1 MSGPS
6 LRHARPDGAFR
17 KRGPLGHPLDDH
29 SYGIEHG
36 TDSPGAKPHPTK
48 PPAFPKI
55 PRSEFYR
62 NLNQRYRDPSTI
74 DQATSSL
81 CGPASLMF
89 VTATHRPP
97 EFRRFV
103 TELYEY
109 GESKLGDLKIKPGK
123 DCRNVN
129 PSPHVAPAD
138 WVALASIR
146 DSENLIF
153 DYDDVD
159 DQVGGIT
166 IPSTL
171 AGWFRK
177 AHYKSVLNEANIY
190 LTKGEANFRDAV
202 RLHGLGFRVCFLI
215 RAVVIQEAPFN
226 RGAISQVFTIPN
238 HWVVLNDKNV
248 QMSGSSVRFK
258 IFTWGDGQ
266 YQVPISGTLSMEN
279 WLDNYY
285 GFVACKP

>member
-6 LRHARPDGAFR
+6 LRHVRPDGAFR
-17 KRGPLGHPLDDH
+17 KRGPLGHPTDDPL
-29 SYGIEHG
+29 YGIAHG

-55 PRSEFYR
+55 PRSAFYR
-62 NLNQRYRDPSTI
+62 NLNQRYRDPGTI
-74 DQATSSL
+74 NQAVSSL
-81 CGPASLMF
+81 CGPAALMF
-89 VTATHRPP
+89 ITATHRPP
-97 EFRRFV
+97 EYRRFV
-103 TELYEY
+103 TELYEN

-129 PSPHVAPAD
+129 PDPHVAPAD

-159 DQVGGIT
+159 DEIGGIT
-166 IPSTL
+166 LPGSL
-171 AGWFRK
+171 EGWFRK
-177 AHYKSVLNEANIY
+177 AGYKSVLEEANIY
-190 LTKGEANFRDAV
+190 LTKGEDNFRDAV
-202 RLHGLGFRVCFLI
+202 RLHNLGFRICLLV
-215 RAVVIQEAPFN
+215 RAVVIAKPPFDRN
-226 RGAISQVFTIPN
+226 AFIQAFTYPD
-238 HWVVLNDKNV
+238 HWVVLND
-248 QMSGSSVRFK
+248 SSPLLSAASVRFR
-258 IFTWGDGQ
+258 IFTWGQPQ
-266 YQVPISGTLSMEN
+266 YQVPITGTLSMEN